1 MSFERISWASGELF
15 NALGESMEEFWD
27 EVLQSFVPTS
37 VGEGTAFSKDVPYSA
52 PSLGFFEHYKWGRY
66 EYLGIA
72 VRESDGIPLALYRSV
87 ESGVLFARPAAEFFG
102 KVEADGKLVPR
113 FRKVL

>member
-15 NALGESMEEFWD
+15 NALGESLEEFWD
-27 EVLQSFVPTS
+27 DVLQSFVT
-37 VGEGTAFSKDVPYSA
+37 TDVPFSA
-52 PSLGFFEHYKWGRY
+52 PSLGVFEHYKGGRY
-66 EYLGIA
+66 EYLGTA

-102 KVEADGKLVPR
+102 EVEADGKLVPR
-113 FRKVL
+113 FRKVP